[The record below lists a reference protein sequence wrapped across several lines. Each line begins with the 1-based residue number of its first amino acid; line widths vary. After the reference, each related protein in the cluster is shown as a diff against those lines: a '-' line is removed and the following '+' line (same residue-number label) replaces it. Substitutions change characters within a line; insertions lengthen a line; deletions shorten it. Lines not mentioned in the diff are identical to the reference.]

1 MDAPQEEEMKVPE
14 ESRVGKK
21 LSDLTTRR
29 VILLVLA
36 MMFSVPAFTITTYKD
51 ENNSFVFGLELINAF
66 TKDTA
71 GFVAAYNSYKEEHIA
86 IRTPLILLTAF
97 DDTAYDYLAVS
108 VNPNDLRSAEKEVV
122 TIDNG
127 NFVAIFD
134 LRANT

>member
-66 TKDTA
+66 PKDSA
-71 GFVAAYNSYKEEHIA
+71 GFVAAFNSYKEEHIA

-97 DDTAYDYLAVS
+97 EDVTYDYQS
-108 VNPNDLRSAEKEVV
+108 NVNANDLRTGEKEVV

-134 LRANT
+134 LRSNT